1 MAERERVTKK
11 RVTGQLIQWK
21 GKYGWIRPSER
32 IQHAAASKR
41 GGKVYLAMEDIDGPE
56 IQVKSM
62 VSFFV
67 YADETGLGAMHCK
80 CAVGAM
86 QPKGDLGV
94 KAGHKNI
101 MKQRTGNSVAAK
113 GSARGAAITGR
124 TVFGG
129 KAGGTAVSRG
139 VVGKAGPPAQSK
151 ASKGKGPGN
160 AKARGKGAEVKEEVD
175 ERPPPPPPDQGA
187 RERILAKRVTG
198 KLIRWRGQMGWIKP
212 TEKIDH
218 PEAERHRKGIYLHEV
233 DVKPGHELHQG
244 AQVTFFVYSD
254 EDGLGAEQCMLSK
267 EPVPAPAEKFGFK
280 AKLQTGVKALGK
292 GKGAGAS
299 SQRTTMVQKMKL
311 KRRRR
316 GKLGKGSVEKTK
328 GGPDLPRERVT
339 TIPVTGEVIEWKG
352 KFGWLSCS
360 EEIEHEKTSKHEGK
374 IYLHEKDIL
383 AGAPLSAGQPVEFH
397 IYADSSGLG
406 AEEVIATTS

>member
-1 MAERERVTKK
+1 MAERERVTK
-11 RVTGQLIQWK
+11 RRITGQLIQWK
-21 GKYGWIRPSER
+21 GKYGWIRPSEK
-32 IQHAAASKR
+32 IQHADASKR

-101 MKQRTGNSVAAK
+101 MKQRSGNSVAAK

-124 TVFGG
+124 TVSRE
-129 KAGGTAVSRG
+129 AVG
-139 VVGKAGPPAQSK
+139 K

-160 AKARGKGAEVKEEVD
+160 VKARGKGAEVKEEVD

-218 PEAERHRKGIYLHEV
+218 PEAERHKKGIYLHEV
-233 DVKPGHELHQG
+233 DVKPGHQLHQG

-267 EPVPAPAEKFGFK
+267 DPMPAAAEKLGLK

-292 GKGAGAS
+292 GNGAVAS
-299 SQRTTMVQKMKL
+299 SQKTSMVQKMRL

-316 GKLGKGSVEKTK
+316 SKLVKGSVEKIK

-360 EEIEHEKTSKHEGK
+360 EEIKHEKTSKHEGK